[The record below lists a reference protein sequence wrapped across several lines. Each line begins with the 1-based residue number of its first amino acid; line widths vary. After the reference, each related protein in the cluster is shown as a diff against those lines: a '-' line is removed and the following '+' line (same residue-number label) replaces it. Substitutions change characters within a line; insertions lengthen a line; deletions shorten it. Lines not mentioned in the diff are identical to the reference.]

1 MIDTGTN
8 NSDAEQ
14 EQIAPRMIESEE
26 YFLILGPGT
35 HIYTMHAIPL
45 FVSYMI
51 SWGPSNSLFSF

>member
-51 SWGPSNSLFSF
+51 S